1 MQNWNQG
8 YVTDISYTTG
18 YYGTLN
24 PLRIKLCFLAQR
36 LLPPKIETACEL
48 GFGQGITL
56 NFNAVSANA
65 SWYGTDFNPSQAY
78 FAKNLSQISQ
88 APLKVYNDSF
98 GDFLKRDDLPQFD
111 FIALHGIY
119 SWVSNEVREQILEFI
134 AKKLNI
140 GGVCLISYNCQA
152 GWASVEPLR
161 DLLRTYSNY
170 FAPLGKTSS
179 NRAKEGLDFVND
191 LMSLPCTQTI
201 KNDKL
206 SSVLATLSRMDN
218 TYLAHEFLNE
228 YHQPFNFLGISQIL
242 SKAKLEFASYANFA
256 DHLTNIQFLPEE
268 KEILSQV
275 SHNRATYEMV
285 KDLMFAT
292 SFRSDYWAKG
302 TIPISIEQTLEE
314 LEKLKIVLTIPRSK
328 ANFEIKAHRGNF
340 KLSEEFYTPILDCLS
355 QNEPVEVSE
364 IKATLESTL
373 KRKVQFSELIESLI
387 ALSSK
392 DYIKLVQEDSHIQ
405 ASKEYAKNLNS
416 YILKQSLQSQVQIH
430 HLISPITGEAVGL
443 NRFEMMFLYASTLFD
458 KPEEWVKFISDHID
472 KSGEKLLRDDK
483 ELSKEETMEEF
494 QKQAKNIQEWLPLF
508 KKLHLL

>member
-8 YVTDISYTTG
+8 YVTDINYTTG

-36 LLPPKIETACEL
+36 LLPPKIDTACEL

-56 NFNAVSANA
+56 NFNAISANA
-65 SWYGTDFNPSQAY
+65 SWYGTDFNPSQAC
-78 FAKNLSQISQ
+78 FAKSLSQISK
-88 APLKVYNDSF
+88 APLKIYDDSF

-111 FIALHGIY
+111 FIAMHGIY
-119 SWVSNEVREQILEFI
+119 SWVSDEIRDQILEFI

-179 NRAKEGLDFVND
+179 NRVKEGLDFVNH
-191 LMSLPCTQTI
+191 LMSLPCAQTI

-206 SSVLATLSRMDN
+206 ISVLSTISKMDHV
-218 TYLAHEFLNE
+218 YLAHEFLNE
-228 YHQPFNFLGISQIL
+228 HHKPFNFLDISQKL
-242 SKAKLEFASYANFA
+242 GKAKLEFASYANFA

-268 KEILSQV
+268 KEMLSQV
-275 SHNRATYEMV
+275 SHNRPTYEML

-302 TIPISIEQTLEE
+302 VVSISTEQALEE
-314 LEKLKIVLTIPRSK
+314 LEKLKIILIIPYSK
-328 ANFEIKAHRGNF
+328 ANFEIKAYRGNF
-340 KLSEEFYTPILDCLS
+340 KLNEKFYAPILKSLS
-355 QNEPVEVSE
+355 NNEPIAVSQ
-364 IKATLESTL
+364 IKATLESSL

-392 DYIKLVQEDSHIQ
+392 DYIRLVQDDSHIQ
-405 ASKEYAKNLNS
+405 TAKEYAKNLNS
-416 YILKQSLQSQVQIH
+416 HILKHSLQSQIH
-430 HLISPITGEAVGL
+430 HLISPITGEAIAL
-443 NRFEMMFLYASTLFD
+443 NRFELMFLHASTLFD
-458 KPEEWVKFISDHID
+458 DPKKWVEFVFNIID
-472 KSGEKLLRDDK
+472 ERSEKLLKDQK
-483 ELSKEETMEEF
+483 ELSKQEALEELE
-494 QKQAKNIQEWLPLF
+494 KQAQNIQEWLPLF
-508 KKLHLL
+508 KKLYLL